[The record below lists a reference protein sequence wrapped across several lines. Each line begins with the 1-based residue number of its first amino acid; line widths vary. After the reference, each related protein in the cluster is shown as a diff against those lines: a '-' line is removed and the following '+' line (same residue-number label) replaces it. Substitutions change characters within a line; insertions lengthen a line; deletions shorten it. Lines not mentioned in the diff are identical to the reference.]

1 MTPETQKM
9 LMDVLKVQP
18 QSVAAPLS
26 PFEQFELERSQL
38 SNDPVVANLQRLGR
52 AIKGFL
58 VPETPLDIALAGIG
72 AVKPV
77 KAGLDVAKR
86 LENARK
92 MGFDIDNPVYHGTT
106 HNIKQFDPQKANI
119 EGHLGKSIYFT
130 DNPIDA
136 SKNYAGF
143 GPDLTA
149 RAEQL
154 AERTL
159 DNIDDLPKEVENKI
173 LSLINNQD
181 PFGSLGYKKLSD
193 VPENLNNIPLSAW
206 VKEYARKELSGGANN
221 IIPAYL
227 KMKNPVDLTDSKK
240 GFELNIEYDEAG
252 DFVDETGSAVDL
264 YYAIMRVANK
274 YDFDGQQLFNDL
286 YIDDFKS
293 FADTD
298 KAMRK
303 SSELVDVM
311 NDEGAF
317 AANEVIKDIYREAGF
332 DGVVLD
338 ASQQFTNMNIPK
350 GTKHYQVFEA
360 PQVRSIFAKFD
371 PKKEGSGDILAGVSG
386 ASLLGVASQDN
397 D

>member
-52 AIKGFL
+52 GIKGFL

-77 KAGLDVAKR
+77 KAGLDIAKR
-86 LENARK
+86 LENAKK

-106 HNIKQFDPQKANI
+106 HNIKQFDPQKTNI
-119 EGHLGKSIYFT
+119 ESHLGKSIYFT
-130 DNPIDA
+130 DSPIDA
-136 SKNYAGF
+136 SKNYAGI
-143 GPDLTA
+143 GPDLNS
-149 RAEQL
+149 RILQRQEQL
-154 AERTL
+154 MDQA
-159 DNIDDLPKEVENKI
+159 DDVD
-173 LSLINNQD
+173 SLEKV
-181 PFGSLGYKKLSD
+181 GKKLGLKFED
-193 VPENLNNIPLSAW
+193 FNDFDA
-206 VKEYARKELSGGANN
+206 YAMAIAKKELVGDSPN

-303 SSELVDVM
+303 SSELLDVM